1 MNLTR
6 GPLVVVHAVFA
17 TVVVISFSIYLR
29 EREND
34 VAHVKQIA
42 LQERQDTARLQ
53 HDITQ
58 QEALLD
64 GLRRK
69 DPYVVELI
77 ARDRLKYIGTG
88 EIAPPPLPAIDKAR
102 ATDTK

>member
-42 LQERQDTARLQ
+42 LQERQDTARLHSARSAAGWSAAQ
-53 HDITQ
+53 
-58 QEALLD
+58 
-64 GLRRK
+64 GPLRRR
-69 DPYVVELI
+69 I
-77 ARDRLKYIGTG
+77 DRT
-88 EIAPPPLPAIDKAR
+88 
-102 ATDTK
+102 